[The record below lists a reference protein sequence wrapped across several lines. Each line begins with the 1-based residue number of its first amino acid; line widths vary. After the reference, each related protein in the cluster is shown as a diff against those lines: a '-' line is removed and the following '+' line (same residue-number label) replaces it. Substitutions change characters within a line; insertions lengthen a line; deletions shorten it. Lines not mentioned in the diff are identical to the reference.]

1 MLWGASTANL
11 YPDLTEHCLEQLLQL
26 GFRQIEVFL
35 NTESETAPAFLQ
47 AMKDRADAAGASFTS
62 VHPYLSG
69 SEPYLL
75 FSQYERRFRDGL
87 EMYKPLFEAAARRP
101 VGRRAPGRRINRT
114 I

>member
-62 VHPYLSG
+62 VPAASRICCFRNMSG
-69 SEPYLL
+69 AFAMDWRCTNRCLKLPPGCRLL
-75 FSQYERRFRDGL
+75 
-87 EMYKPLFEAAARRP
+87 MW
-101 VGRRAPGRRINRT
+101 
-114 I
+114 